1 MSVTSPAQPAPDSP
15 ATTFRLKGGLFP
27 LTALELTDWEP
38 RRFLDDL
45 RQKVA
50 EAPAFFRDA
59 PVILDLDGLPGSI
72 ELPLQ
77 ELVAMCRQHGLLPV
91 GVRGGSAQREA
102 MAREAGL
109 ACLPASRS
117 RGARAS
123 RETAQEAGR
132 ETPAEVGPATRQDES
147 TAVSPAPAA
156 AEPASPSRVVTTPVR
171 SGQQVYAAGGDLI
184 VLSSVS
190 EGAEVLADGNI
201 HVYGPLRGRALA
213 GVRGDARARI
223 FCQSLEAELV
233 SIAGDFKLHDDLQ
246 GPLWKQAVQ
255 ISLDDQTLK
264 VDALV

>member
-1 MSVTSPAQPAPDSP
+1 MSATSPAQPAPDSLAP
-15 ATTFRLKGGLFP
+15 TFRLKGGLFP

-38 RRFLDDL
+38 QRFLTDL

-50 EAPAFFRDA
+50 EAPAFFRDT
-59 PVILDLDGLPGSI
+59 PVILDLDGLPDSI
-72 ELPLQ
+72 ELPLND
-77 ELVAMCRQHGLLPV
+77 LVTVCRQHGLLPV
-91 GVRGGSAQREA
+91 GVRGGSGQREA

-109 ACLPASRS
+109 ACLPASRNRVTRSS
-117 RGARAS
+117 RDVS
-123 RETAQEAGR
+123 EDVQQEAQR
-132 ETPAEVGPATRQDES
+132 RAEPLQSPSTATLEVG
-147 TAVSPAPAA
+147 
-156 AEPASPSRVVTTPVR
+156 SPSRVITTPVR

-213 GVRGDARARI
+213 GIRGDVQTRI

-246 GPLWKQAVQ
+246 GPHWKRAVQ
-255 ISLDDQTLK
+255 ISLDEKTLK